1 MKKIL
6 CVIALG
12 LFLFPFTSYGQVK
25 SDYDKN
31 IDFSQYKTISFA
43 GWAKESDKVLND
55 FDKKRI
61 LEAFKEEFMARGVDV
76 KMMDGAAE
84 VTLFVVVAN
93 KTSTTAYT
101 DYQGGYGYGTRWGW
115 GMGAGMGTSTTT
127 YIEDDYIEG
136 TLVIDMYDSESKNM
150 VWQGVINTNV
160 KEDPAKREKS
170 IPKKVRKLM
179 KEYPVK
185 PAK

>member
-6 CVIALG
+6 CAFVLG
-12 LFLFPFTSYGQVK
+12 LFSIPSMSFGQVK

-31 IDFSQYKTISFA
+31 TDFEKYKSISFA
-43 GWAKESDKVLND
+43 GWAKGSDKVLND

-61 LEAFKEEFMARGVDV
+61 LEAFREEFKMRGIDV
-76 KMMDGAAE
+76 MKRDGDAQ
-84 VTLFVVVAN
+84 VTLYVVVEN
-93 KTSTTAYT
+93 KSSTTAYT
-101 DYQGGYGYGTRWGW
+101 DYQGGYGYGARWGW

-127 YIEDDYIEG
+127 YVEDDYTEG
-136 TLVIDMYDSESKNM
+136 TLVIDMYDSASKNM

-160 KEDPAKREKS
+160 KENPAKREKS

-179 KEYPVK
+179 KEYPIK
-185 PAK
+185 PEK